1 MSRMGQDRR
10 STPTPP
16 AEPSASELPGIP
28 GRPLLIRLA
37 AATPWHLCYAEERW
51 LVPEII
57 VKHKLRDSPAIV
69 AFAGLAIVAA
79 GCADSR
85 LAANNAASNSGQV
98 QQQVQQPVQQSS
110 YQVGYGLSSE
120 GPTTDLYHEF
130 KHSLE
135 PPERPQVAATAPQE
149 TPAPVNGQQVAD
161 SRPGPS
167 GATQQGVAQQGVA
180 QQPVAQQ
187 PAAPPREAPTATMY
201 GMNSDG
207 PSTDVYTAL
216 FGRNH

>member
-1 MSRMGQDRR
+1 MR
-10 STPTPP
+10 
-16 AEPSASELPGIP
+16 PSASELLRIP
-28 GRPLLIRLA
+28 GRPALIRLA
-37 AATPWHLCYAEERW
+37 AAALWHISWSMDRLS
-51 LVPEII
+51 VPGTI
-57 VKHKLRDSPAIV
+57 VKHPLRHSPAIV
-69 AFAGLAIVAA
+69 VFAGVAIVAA

-85 LAANNAASNSGQV
+85 LAANNAASNGGQPNNG
-98 QQQVQQPVQQSS
+98 QVQQSS

-135 PPERPQVAATAPQE
+135 PPERPQVAATVQQGAP
-149 TPAPVNGQQVAD
+149 TSVNGQQVAD
-161 SRPGPS
+161 SSPGPS
-167 GATQQGVAQQGVA
+167 VAQQGVAQPGVAQQGVA

>member
-1 MSRMGQDRR
+1 MGQDRR

-16 AEPSASELPGIP
+16 TELSASELPGIS
-28 GRPLLIRLA
+28 GRPVFIRLA
-37 AATPWHLCYAEERW
+37 AATPWHLCWSEERW

-57 VKHKLRDSPAIV
+57 VKHKLRHSPAV
-69 AFAGLAIVAA
+69 VVLAGLAIVAA

-85 LAANNAASNSGQV
+85 LAANSAASNSG
-98 QQQVQQPVQQSS
+98 QVQQPVQQSS
-110 YQVGYGLSSE
+110 YQVGYGLSSD

-135 PPERPQVAATAPQE
+135 PPERPQVAATTVQPGA
-149 TPAPVNGQQVAD
+149 PAPVNGQQVAD
-161 SRPGPS
+161 SSPGP
-167 GATQQGVAQQGVA
+167 GVAQQGTVQQGVA

-207 PSTDVYTAL
+207 PTTDIYSAL

>member
-1 MSRMGQDRR
+1 
-10 STPTPP
+10 
-16 AEPSASELPGIP
+16 
-28 GRPLLIRLA
+28 
-37 AATPWHLCYAEERW
+37 
-51 LVPEII
+51 
-57 VKHKLRDSPAIV
+57 VKHKLRHSPV
-69 AFAGLAIVAA
+69 VVVLAGLAIVAA

-98 QQQVQQPVQQSS
+98 QQPVQQSG

-120 GPTTDLYHEF
+120 GTTTDLYHEF

-135 PPERPQVAATAPQE
+135 PPERPQVAATVQQG
-149 TPAPVNGQQVAD
+149 TPAPVNGQQVAE
-161 SRPGPS
+161 SSPGP
-167 GATQQGVAQQGVA
+167 GVAQQGTAQQGVA

-207 PSTDVYTAL
+207 PSTDIYTAL
-216 FGRNH
+216 FGRNR

>member
-1 MSRMGQDRR
+1 MGQDRR

-16 AEPSASELPGIP
+16 TELSAAELPGIP
-28 GRPLLIRLA
+28 GRPVFIRLA
-37 AATPWHLCYAEERW
+37 VAIPWHLCWSKERW
-51 LVPEII
+51 LVPEIT
-57 VKHKLRDSPAIV
+57 VKHKLRHSPAIV
-69 AFAGLAIVAA
+69 VLAGLAIVAA

-85 LAANNAASNSGQV
+85 LAANNAASNSG
-98 QQQVQQPVQQSS
+98 QVQQPVQQSS

-135 PPERPQVAATAPQE
+135 PPERPQVAATVQQGA
-149 TPAPVNGQQVAD
+149 PAPVNGQQVAD
-161 SRPGPS
+161 SNPGPS
-167 GATQQGVAQQGVA
+167 GANQPGVA

-187 PAAPPREAPTATMY
+187 PAAPPREAPTATVY

-207 PSTDVYTAL
+207 PSTDIYTAL

>member
-1 MSRMGQDRR
+1 MKH
-10 STPTPP
+10 
-16 AEPSASELPGIP
+16 
-28 GRPLLIRLA
+28 RLR
-37 AATPWHLCYAEERW
+37 H
-51 LVPEII
+51 
-57 VKHKLRDSPAIV
+57 SPAIV

-85 LAANNAASNSGQV
+85 LAANNSASNSG
-98 QQQVQQPVQQSS
+98 QVQQPVQQSS

-161 SRPGPS
+161 SSPGPG
-167 GATQQGVAQQGVA
+167 GAAQPGVAQQGVA

-187 PAAPPREAPTATMY
+187 PAAPPREQPTATVY
-201 GMNSDG
+201 GMSSDG
-207 PSTDVYTAL
+207 PTTDVYTAL

>member
-1 MSRMGQDRR
+1 V
-10 STPTPP
+10 
-16 AEPSASELPGIP
+16 L
-28 GRPLLIRLA
+28 
-37 AATPWHLCYAEERW
+37 
-51 LVPEII
+51 
-57 VKHKLRDSPAIV
+57 
-69 AFAGLAIVAA
+69 AGLAIVAA
-79 GCADSR
+79 GCTDSR

-98 QQQVQQPVQQSS
+98 QQQVQPTS
-110 YQVGYGLSSE
+110 YQTGYGLTSD

-130 KHSLE
+130 KHTLE

-161 SRPGPS
+161 SRPGP
-167 GATQQGVAQQGVA
+167 GVAEQPVAQQPGA

>member
-1 MSRMGQDRR
+1 
-10 STPTPP
+10 
-16 AEPSASELPGIP
+16 
-28 GRPLLIRLA
+28 
-37 AATPWHLCYAEERW
+37 
-51 LVPEII
+51 
-57 VKHKLRDSPAIV
+57 VKHKLRHSPV
-69 AFAGLAIVAA
+69 VVVLAGLAIVAA

-85 LAANNAASNSGQV
+85 LAANNAASNNGQV
-98 QQQVQQPVQQSS
+98 QQQVQPTS
-110 YQVGYGLSSE
+110 YQTGYGLTSE

-135 PPERPQVAATAPQE
+135 PPERPQVAATVQPE

-161 SRPGPS
+161 SRSGP
-167 GATQQGVAQQGVA
+167 GVAQQGVTQQGVSQQPVG

-187 PAAPPREAPTATMY
+187 PAAPPREAPTATVY

-207 PSTDVYTAL
+207 PSTDIYTAL

>member
-1 MSRMGQDRR
+1 MFLKHRLRHS
-10 STPTPP
+10 
-16 AEPSASELPGIP
+16 SA
-28 GRPLLIRLA
+28 
-37 AATPWHLCYAEERW
+37 
-51 LVPEII
+51 V
-57 VKHKLRDSPAIV
+57 VV
-69 AFAGLAIVAA
+69 FAGLAIVAA

-85 LAANNAASNSGQV
+85 LAANSAASNSG
-98 QQQVQQPVQQSS
+98 QVQQPVQQSS
-110 YQVGYGLSSE
+110 YQVGYGLSSD

-135 PPERPQVAATAPQE
+135 PPERPQVAATTVQPGA
-149 TPAPVNGQQVAD
+149 PAPVNGQQVAD
-161 SRPGPS
+161 SSPGP
-167 GATQQGVAQQGVA
+167 GVAQQGTVQQGVA

-207 PSTDVYTAL
+207 PTTDIYSAL

>member
-1 MSRMGQDRR
+1 MER
-10 STPTPP
+10 SP
-16 AEPSASELPGIP
+16 
-28 GRPLLIRLA
+28 
-37 AATPWHLCYAEERW
+37 
-51 LVPEII
+51 VPENI
-57 VKHKLRDSPAIV
+57 VKHKLRHSPAV
-69 AFAGLAIVAA
+69 VVLAGLAIVAA

-98 QQQVQQPVQQSS
+98 QQQVQPTS
-110 YQVGYGLSSE
+110 YQTGYGLTSE

-135 PPERPQVAATAPQE
+135 PPERPQVAATTVQPG
-149 TPAPVNGQQVAD
+149 APVNGQQVAD
-161 SRPGPS
+161 SSASPS
-167 GATQQGVAQQGVA
+167 VVRQGVAQQGTVQQGVA

-207 PSTDVYTAL
+207 PSTDIYTAL
-216 FGRNH
+216 FGRNR

>member
-1 MSRMGQDRR
+1 ML
-10 STPTPP
+10 TPP
-16 AEPSASELPGIP
+16 AELSASELPGIP
-28 GRPLLIRLA
+28 GRPVFIRLA
-37 AATPWHLCYAEERW
+37 AATRWHLCWSEERW

-57 VKHKLRDSPAIV
+57 VKHKLRHSPAIV

-85 LAANNAASNSGQV
+85 LATNNAASNSG
-98 QQQVQQPVQQSS
+98 QVQQPVQQSS
-110 YQVGYGLSSE
+110 YQVGYGLSSD

-130 KHSLE
+130 KHTLE
-135 PPERPQVAATAPQE
+135 PPERPQVAAITVQPGA
-149 TPAPVNGQQVAD
+149 PAPVNGQVAD
-161 SRPGPS
+161 SSPGP
-167 GATQQGVAQQGVA
+167 GVAQQGVAQQGVA

-207 PSTDVYTAL
+207 PSTDIYSAL
-216 FGRNH
+216 FGRNR

>member
-1 MSRMGQDRR
+1 M
-10 STPTPP
+10 
-16 AEPSASELPGIP
+16 
-28 GRPLLIRLA
+28 
-37 AATPWHLCYAEERW
+37 
-51 LVPEII
+51 
-57 VKHKLRDSPAIV
+57 KHKLRHSPAV
-69 AFAGLAIVAA
+69 VVLAGLAIVAA

-98 QQQVQQPVQQSS
+98 QQPVQQSG

-120 GPTTDLYHEF
+120 GTTTDLYHEF

-135 PPERPQVAATAPQE
+135 PPERPQVAATVQPGA
-149 TPAPVNGQQVAD
+149 PAPVNGQQVAD
-161 SRPGPS
+161 SSASPS
-167 GATQQGVAQQGVA
+167 VVRQGVAQQGTVQQGVA

-207 PSTDVYTAL
+207 PSTDIYTAL
-216 FGRNH
+216 FGRNR

>member
-1 MSRMGQDRR
+1 MSWMGQDRR

-16 AEPSASELPGIP
+16 TELSAAELPGIP
-28 GRPLLIRLA
+28 GRPVFIRLA
-37 AATPWHLCYAEERW
+37 AAIPWHLCWSKERW

-57 VKHKLRDSPAIV
+57 VKHKLRHSPAIV
-69 AFAGLAIVAA
+69 VLAGLAIVAA

-98 QQQVQQPVQQSS
+98 QQQVQPTS
-110 YQVGYGLSSE
+110 YQTGYGLTSE

-135 PPERPQVAATAPQE
+135 PPERPQVAATVQQGA
-149 TPAPVNGQQVAD
+149 PAPVNGQQVAD
-161 SRPGPS
+161 SNPGPS
-167 GATQQGVAQQGVA
+167 GATQPGVA

-187 PAAPPREAPTATMY
+187 PAAPPREAPTATVY

-207 PSTDVYTAL
+207 PSTDIYTAL